1 MRFINKLSIISLV
14 TLLFST
20 NTKAQTLSPYAFN
33 SGGGYSNTTEWS
45 IGESVSIAHFTSFG
59 YSLNTGVLQ
68 PLTTIT
74 TAIEEYGP
82 LVFGNQIIIGPNP
95 TSKLLHI
102 KASFNEVGNLALQ
115 LFDSKSANILS
126 FEGGTIFNNYEKD
139 LFLENLPTG
148 AYYLK
153 VYFKPSNGNTKTGI
167 YKIIKL

>member
-1 MRFINKLSIISLV
+1 MRFINKHNII
-14 TLLFST
+14 LLFILLLC
-20 NTKAQTLSPYAFN
+20 TKTQGQTLSGYALN
-33 SGGGYSNTTEWS
+33 MGGDYSSTMEWN
-45 IGESVSIAHFTSFG
+45 IGESVSIANFKSSA
-59 YSLNTGVLQ
+59 YALNTGLLQ
-68 PLTTIT
+68 PMTTVVTGIN
-74 TAIEEYGP
+74 EYGP
-82 LVFGNQIIIGPNP
+82 TVFGIQVVVGPNP